1 MKYQVGDLVFV
12 KDVNSEA
19 FHRNHPRLPLLVHS
33 HLIRTFGIITAVEKY
48 NHIFKG
54 SSEKDNSYVWYS
66 QVDNKEYHF
75 YEDEVD
81 GEVIK

>member
-19 FHRNHPRLPLLVHS
+19 FHWN
-33 HLIRTFGIITAVEKY
+33 HLIHTFGIITVAEKY
-48 NHIFKG
+48 NDIFKG
-54 SSEKDNSYVWYS
+54 LSEKDNSYVWYS

-75 YEDEVD
+75 YEDEVT
-81 GEVIK
+81 GEIVK